1 MNIGTNIAALRKNNG
16 ITQEALA
23 NELGVSP
30 QAVSKWENSTSCPDV
45 SLLPD
50 IAKYF
55 GVSIDDLLNLNE
67 SEIINKNNKKPDSDT
82 IGKSADIVKNLN
94 IKIIQQNGKENNIKI
109 PFKLV
114 KLGLDFASAFG
125 ISRNIAEKISLI
137 INSNELSEI
146 FEMDTET
153 GEHIIISLS

>member
-1 MNIGTNIAALRKNNG
+1 MNIGNNIAALRKKRG

-23 NELGVSP
+23 NEIGVSP
-30 QAVSKWENSTSCPDV
+30 QAVSKWENNTSCPDV

-55 GVSIDDLLNLNE
+55 GVSIDALLNC
-67 SEIINKNNKKPDSDT
+67 SDDEIINEQSEKSDFTQKEGSVNEFKNVCLK
-82 IGKSADIVKNLN
+82 IV
-94 IKIIQQNGKENNIKI
+94 QQNGKENNIKI

-153 GEHIIISLS
+153 GEHIILSLS